1 MAKNIHATI
10 ELQGTLG
17 GLVFVHSTKYDKHVR
32 AARGTF
38 KKAPCNKV
46 LRKNASVT
54 ALLNAA
60 VSPVYHFFKSYYSPF
75 MTGQVWPELLRCVR
89 RSEKTDLLSLMMTIE
104 GLELNERYTFAKLVT
119 NVDVTVTSHMQKISV
134 DIGAKTHPV
143 FKSAGVN
150 SYYYDIVILFP
161 GEKGRLVTDSIS
173 TEWVSVHDEVPF
185 YELVF
190 KKPAKSSCY
199 LLLVKVQGGYN
210 GKEGN
215 SFGMKGVQVVKVG
228 KC

>member
-1 MAKNIHATI
+1 
-10 ELQGTLG
+10 
-17 GLVFVHSTKYDKHVR
+17 
-32 AARGTF
+32 
-38 KKAPCNKV
+38 
-46 LRKNASVT
+46 
-54 ALLNAA
+54 
-60 VSPVYHFFKSYYSPF
+60 
-75 MTGQVWPELLRCVR
+75 
-89 RSEKTDLLSLMMTIE
+89 
-104 GLELNERYTFAKLVT
+104 
-119 NVDVTVTSHMQKISV
+119 MQKISV

-150 SYYYDIVILFP
+150 GYYYDIVILFP

-190 KKPAKSSCY
+190 KKPTKYSCY

-215 SFGMKGVQVVKVG
+215 SFGMMGVQVVKVG